1 MPSYDTNRCLD
12 LYKGLERSY
21 NDYPT
26 SNGIV
31 SDHLSAMAR
40 YGAEILKPRLRALR
54 RLYLDTP
61 EHALIGE
68 SRARAQRETCT
79 RTLTAKLP
87 PTP

>member
-1 MPSYDTNRCLD
+1 MPTYDTNRCLD

-40 YGAEILKPRLRALR
+40 YGAEIFETATEGASHPLLK
-54 RLYLDTP
+54 
-61 EHALIGE
+61 G
-68 SRARAQRETCT
+68 
-79 RTLTAKLP
+79 
-87 PTP
+87 